1 MTEEETGRDR
11 GRNKHKDRDGDKSR
25 ETVRCLI
32 KFAPNLLNSFKP
44 SPRTSLNQ

>member
-25 ETVRCLI
+25 ETVRLREMS
-32 KFAPNLLNSFKP
+32 N
-44 SPRTSLNQ
+44 